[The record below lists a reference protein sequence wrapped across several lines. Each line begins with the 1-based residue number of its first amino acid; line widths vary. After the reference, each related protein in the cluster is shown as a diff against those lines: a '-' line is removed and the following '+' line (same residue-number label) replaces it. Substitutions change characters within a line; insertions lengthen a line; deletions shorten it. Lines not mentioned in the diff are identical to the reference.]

1 MNSGMYGAK
10 KAFVD
15 LKCQESMLGILF
27 DRFGTGIP
35 IKPAGDDGWVE
46 TQVEVMVSDHFIS
59 WIFALGDGIKITGP
73 KRVTDQVDA
82 MIERLN
88 HTYR

>member
-15 LKCQESMLGILF
+15 LKCQENMLGILF

-35 IKPAGDDGWVE
+35 IKPAEDDGWVE

-59 WIFALGDGIKITGP
+59 WIFALGDGINITGP